1 MLVFYHY
8 PITLTI
14 KTNESSNE
22 PYYFNELLEHI
33 KNKSTHE
40 RNKD

>member
-14 KTNESSNE
+14 KSDESSNE
-22 PYYFNELLEHI
+22 PYYFDELLELI

-40 RNKD
+40 GNKD